1 MKFIKVANNVNYKK
15 FAKDAIINS
24 AKALIYHAEN
34 NMKDFISFEDYKTIV
49 QQLND
54 SDFRKGF
61 IEIVKAIQ
69 KDNIF

>member
-1 MKFIKVANNVNYKK
+1 
-15 FAKDAIINS
+15 
-24 AKALIYHAEN
+24 
-34 NMKDFISFEDYKTIV
+34 MKDFISFEDYKTIS

-69 KDNIF
+69 KDNSF

>member
-1 MKFIKVANNVNYKK
+1 MKFVKTANNVNYKK
-15 FAKDAIINS
+15 FAKDAIINT
-24 AKALIYHAEN
+24 AKDLIYHAEN
-34 NMKDFISFEDYKTIV
+34 NMKDFISLEDYKTIV

>member
-1 MKFIKVANNVNYKK
+1 MKFVKAANNVNYKK
-15 FAKDAIINS
+15 FAKDAIINT
-24 AKALIYHAEN
+24 AKDLIYHAEN
-34 NMKDFISFEDYKTIV
+34 NMKDFISFEDYRTIA
-49 QQLND
+49 QQLHD

>member
-1 MKFIKVANNVNYKK
+1 MKFVKLAKNVNYKK
-15 FAKDAIINS
+15 FAKDAIINT
-24 AKALIYHAEN
+24 ANDLIYHAEN
-34 NMKDFISFEDYKTIV
+34 NMKDFISFEDYRTIA
-49 QQLND
+49 QQLNN